1 MGPIFR
7 FSRDPTL
14 RIFLGR
20 KIADVRFRAVA
31 RRYRNEPAT
40 ALVHFGMKRRILSH
54 AAEYAPGVGP
64 FSARKPAT
72 IKLTHY
78 PARDPK

>member
-1 MGPIFR
+1 M
-7 FSRDPTL
+7 L
-14 RIFLGR
+14 RLFLSR

-31 RRYRNEPAT
+31 RRYGNEPSAG
-40 ALVHFGMKRRILSH
+40 LVHFGMKRRILSH